1 MTTTKDLTE
10 RLAGM
15 VGEVPD
21 VTEVVELAAPGPEA
35 LVRRNE
41 KLLGGLAEAAGVRL
55 DPSQGGQRLAERTV
69 YRGEDGARA
78 VTFHASGA
86 LTLHTGVGPLDDLF
100 DEVLPDEK
108 LRGVVDDVAGTLGIA
123 SFVDREDTFT
133 FERLWRLKAAGADPE
148 GRRSEPVLT
157 RAVGAYR
164 HGVRD
169 LPVLGRASASV
180 EVTGSGRLS
189 SLTLSLR
196 RFADDGGGA
205 TVDKAVSRRPDDA
218 AAEVA
223 ARLSRL
229 LGGREE
235 DVRLDPQLFAFG
247 YLSLGRRRA
256 QALLAPMY
264 VAAVTVDGGEEGERS
279 AHLVA
284 VAGSEK
290 QYLRLPVGVRT
301 SSTQRSA

>member
-10 RLAGM
+10 RLTGL
-15 VGEVPD
+15 VGDVPD
-21 VTEVVELAAPGPEA
+21 VTEVVELASPGPEA
-35 LVRRNE
+35 FVRRNE
-41 KLLGGLAEAAGVRL
+41 KLFAGLAEAAGIPL
-55 DPSQGGQRLAERTV
+55 DASQGGLRLADRSV
-69 YRGEDGARA
+69 YRGEDGGRA

-86 LTLHTGVGPLDDLF
+86 LTLHAGVDPLDDLF

-108 LRGVVDDVAGTLGIA
+108 LRGLVDDQVARLGLA
-123 SFVDREDTFT
+123 SLLDREDTLA
-133 FERLWRLKAAGADPE
+133 FERLWRLKAAGADRE
-148 GRRSEPVLT
+148 GKVSEPVLT

-164 HGVRD
+164 HSVRD

-189 SLTLSLR
+189 SLTLTLR
-196 RFADDGGGA
+196 RLSGDGSGA
-205 TVDKAVSRRPDDA
+205 TLDKAVSRRPEDA
-218 AAEVA
+218 ASEVA

-229 LGGREE
+229 LEGREE
-235 DVRLDPQLFAFG
+235 DVRLEPQLFAFG

-256 QALLAPMY
+256 QSVLAPMY
-264 VAAVTVDGGEEGERS
+264 VAAVTVDGGEETERS

-284 VAGSEK
+284 VTGSEK

-301 SSTQRSA
+301 AAERRSA